1 MLLLPPAPG
10 VSRDSTGGRARAG
23 AQREPGVCSGFRIW
37 KAELRPLFVFLGPD
51 SRATKSCNTVY
62 SDIPPELRALIEP
75 IVEDHGC
82 ELVDVEVRRG
92 RPPWLVRITIDTPQ
106 GDGRVPIDRCA
117 DVSREVGTQLDAEDA
132 IERTYRLEV
141 SSPGLNRVLARER
154 DFAAARGCEVSV
166 ETRRPLDGRRRFR
179 GRLESFDGAVARMLV
194 DGSSFAIPFD
204 EVARAHRVYDVTAAD
219 FARPKR

>member
-1 MLLLPPAPG
+1 
-10 VSRDSTGGRARAG
+10 
-23 AQREPGVCSGFRIW
+23 
-37 KAELRPLFVFLGPD
+37 
-51 SRATKSCNTVY
+51 VY

-75 IVEDHGC
+75 IVQHHGY

-92 RPPWLVRITIDTPQ
+92 RPPWLVRITIDTQ
-106 GDGRVPIDRCA
+106 RGDGRVPIDRCA

-154 DFAAARGCEVSV
+154 DFATACGCEVSL

-179 GRLESFDGAVARMLV
+179 GRLESFENRLARMLV
-194 DGSSFAIPFD
+194 DGVAYEVPFD

>member
-1 MLLLPPAPG
+1 
-10 VSRDSTGGRARAG
+10 
-23 AQREPGVCSGFRIW
+23 
-37 KAELRPLFVFLGPD
+37 
-51 SRATKSCNTVY
+51 VY
-62 SDIPPELRALIEP
+62 RDIPPELLTLIEP
-75 IVEDHGC
+75 IVTAHGY
-82 ELVDVEVRRG
+82 ELVDVDVRRG

-117 DVSREVGTQLDAEDA
+117 QVSREVGTQLDAEDA

-141 SSPGLNRVLARER
+141 SSPGLSRVLARER
-154 DFAAARGCEVSV
+154 DFAAACGFEVSV

-179 GRLESFDGAVARMLV
+179 GRLESFDGSVARMLV
-194 DGSSFAIPFD
+194 DGTAFAIPFD

>member
-1 MLLLPPAPG
+1 VAAG
-10 VSRDSTGGRARAG
+10 RGKWAQTGELAASSPI
-23 AQREPGVCSGFRIW
+23 AKW
-37 KAELRPLFVFLGPD
+37 ALRPLFVFLGPD
-51 SRATKSCNTVY
+51 RGQTKPCKPVY
-62 SDIPPELRALIEP
+62 RDIPPELLALIEP
-75 IVEDHGC
+75 IVTAHGY
-82 ELVDVEVRRG
+82 ELVDVDVRRG

-106 GDGRVPIDRCA
+106 GDGRVPIGRCA

-141 SSPGLNRVLARER
+141 SSPGLSRMLARER
-154 DFAAARGCEVSV
+154 DFIASCGCDVSL

-179 GRLESFDGAVARMLV
+179 GRLESFDGSVARMLV
-194 DGSSFAIPFD
+194 DGATFEIPFD